1 MHSSVHQTESLLF
14 HILLQLIVMMAAARA
29 ANQLL
34 RRLGQPGVIGEITAG
49 LLLGPSLFGHF
60 LPDASGYLFASPG
73 AAVPI
78 TIISQIGLVLLMF
91 QIGADFEFG
100 HLTRPR
106 NRYGVIGIAAC
117 SVAIPFALG
126 FAIGRTSAAYLAPGI
141 DSLTY
146 SLFFGVGLAITAVPI
161 LGRILHEFDLT
172 GTEIG
177 VVAISAAALNDVTG
191 WVLLAGISAY
201 AAAQFSPAA
210 IGLQVG
216 GIVLLGA
223 FAVLVLRRLVHW
235 MLARMPAQDGRV
247 PLNLMT
253 AVICLIFALGICTYK
268 LGIFTIFGGFLGGL
282 LFHHNKAFVEA
293 WRRQVGQFVLVF
305 FLPVFFTFTG
315 LRTNV
320 LGLTSASDW
329 SWLALVLAAA
339 IVGKIIP
346 VYLASRNAGFNHMES
361 TVMGCLMNTRALME
375 LIVLNIGFDLGFIP
389 QNVFTMLVI
398 MAVVTTVMTGPLLR
412 VLLPRAGYRVPVGI
426 EA

>member
-1 MHSSVHQTESLLF
+1 MHSSVHQTEGLLF
-14 HILLQLIVMMAAARA
+14 NILLQLIVMIAVARL

-34 RRLGQPGVIGEITAG
+34 RRLGQPGVIGEIIAG
-49 LLLGPSLFGHF
+49 LALGPSLFGHLF
-60 LPDASGYLFASPG
+60 PDASAYLFNAK

-91 QIGADFEFG
+91 QIGTDFEFG

-106 NRYGVIGIAAC
+106 NRNGTIGIAAASIC
-117 SVAIPFALG
+117 IPLALG
-126 FAIGRTSAAYLAPGI
+126 FAIGRASAPYLAPGI

-161 LGRILHEFDLT
+161 LGRILREFDLT

-177 VVAISAAALNDVTG
+177 VVAISAAAVNDVAG

-201 AAAQFSPAA
+201 ASAQFSPGA

-216 GIVLLGA
+216 GILLLGA
-223 FAVLVLRRLVHW
+223 FALFVLRPFVNWILAKMPVKDGHIAPNLLMLVL
-235 MLARMPAQDGRV
+235 
-247 PLNLMT
+247 
-253 AVICLIFALGICTYK
+253 CLTFAMGICTYK
-268 LGIFTIFGGFLGGL
+268 LGIFTIFGGFLAGL
-282 LFHHNKAFVEA
+282 LFHHDRKFVAA
-293 WRRQVGQFVLVF
+293 WRAQIGKFVLVF
-305 FLPVFFTFTG
+305 FLPVFFTYTG

-329 SWLALVLAAA
+329 SWLMVVLAAA
-339 IVGKIIP
+339 ILGKIIP
-346 VYLASRNAGFNHMES
+346 VYLASRGSGFSHQDS
-361 TVMGCLMNTRALME
+361 TVLGSLMNTRGLME

-412 VLLPRAGYRVPVGI
+412 ALLPRAGYTIPIGI